1 MRTDWEWLFSY
12 IPQRENMILRKK
24 YDLQHSPSL
33 LPRQMKEKAAAPS
46 TFPQLLAGCRWDV
59 SPAAKGKGL
68 GIWELRHLQAGA
80 SALVCLLFC
89 PATRRDIT
97 QRNTHLEPK
106 HNYNIKYP
114 IFSCRHRRMQRT
126 EVNELARWV
135 WGREK
140 LAGVFRIELGAEK
153 KKKKKKN

>member
-1 MRTDWEWLFSY
+1 MFSY
-12 IPQRENMILRKK
+12 IPQRESMILRKK

-33 LPRQMKEKAAAPS
+33 LPGQMEEKAAAPS
-46 TFPQLLAGCRWDV
+46 ATPQLLAGCRWDV
-59 SPAAKGKGL
+59 SPAAKGKDL

-89 PATRRDIT
+89 PATRRDVT

-126 EVNELARWV
+126 EVNELAR
-135 WGREK
+135 
-140 LAGVFRIELGAEK
+140 
-153 KKKKKKN
+153 